1 MNRLCLGAVLSLMG
15 QCAALIPMGIVGD
28 QVPAQYPVVDVHVA
42 EPPESEF
49 DVAAANEEL
58 EKEEEQLKQV
68 EAKMD
73 AYYKFVLAHS
83 DSAKQRLLASVPGLP
98 TGRGSASFLASKVMP
113 VDGFKIRN
121 SLFLTQLLRSPAQ
134 GARTSAEAYFAVDVA
149 GFCNAASVNVIEK
162 EDVANMKSKAVYKG
176 MQDKLRRMK
185 EQTTLLYAV
194 VLPQVLWFVAEP
206 CLATGWRN

>member
-1 MNRLCLGAVLSLMG
+1 MTKTLAFSKRFAAQMNRLCLGAVLSLLG

-83 DSAKQRLLASVPGLP
+83 DSAKQRLLASVPGSP

-134 GARTSAEAYFAVDVA
+134 
-149 GFCNAASVNVIEK
+149 ASVNVIEK

-185 EQTTLLYAV
+185 EQTALL
-194 VLPQVLWFVAEP
+194 
-206 CLATGWRN
+206 LAKLGR